1 MNGQE
6 LTCNFPWRRKEYE
19 GSWNKQLLNI
29 LWYDFRIHFHVYD
42 ISFVAPRLD
51 SSIQEQII
59 YHQLA
64 VFDRRGEGILPTY

>member
-6 LTCNFPWRRKEYE
+6 LTYNFPWKRKEYE

-42 ISFVAPRLD
+42 ISFVAPWLD
-51 SSIQEQII
+51 SGIQEQII

-64 VFDRRGEGILPTY
+64 VFDRRGEGILTTC